1 MKIKFISDFLN
12 KKNKGQ
18 TLIEAVV
25 TLGIALVII
34 ASVVTL
40 VNSSNRRANQA
51 RQATQ
56 ASKLAQEG
64 MEIIRN
70 IRDVNSDKA
79 VQVDLTGLCSSAST
93 CSWNNLYDNPQGDL
107 SAFLQ
112 SPGDCGITESWCIV
126 DAQPVEEDTLLE
138 VFSRSIV
145 ISDTDLVPGPGGEI
159 CTQSPSNLDFEDVK
173 RISVTVSWNS
183 PIGAQEREVISC
195 IADI

>member
-1 MKIKFISDFLN
+1 MKIKFISNLLH

-25 TLGIALVII
+25 TLAIALVII

-40 VNSSNRRANQA
+40 ANSSNRRANQA

-70 IRDVNSDKA
+70 IRDVNSDEA
-79 VQVDLTGLCSSAST
+79 VRVESSALCSTASP
-93 CSWNNLYDNPQGDL
+93 CSWNNLYDNLQGDL

-112 SPGDCGITESWCIV
+112 RPGDCGITESWCV
-126 DAQPVEEDTLLE
+126 VGTQPAGENTLLD

-145 ISDTDLVPGPGGEI
+145 ISDTDLVPGGEI
-159 CTQSPSNLDFEDVK
+159 CTESPSNLDFEDVK
-173 RISVTVSWNS
+173 RIRVTVSWQS

-195 IADI
+195 IANI